1 VAISTDLWIKVPAPF
16 FGVETVG
23 FSVRYALD
31 RDEDEFADVPFFVEG
46 EAGLMG
52 RLIQQL
58 RLFPQRERFVDCRA
72 AGEAY
77 SWTDPISLSDEVVVM
92 AFRDQS
98 LSQPAADPV
107 QAVRN
112 RLINQM
118 VPLAFPFLRDCVRVA
133 GLRLNAWIS
142 VRLASEQVPEIDLS
156 LPVGDIVRGNGVRAL
171 ADL

>member
-1 VAISTDLWIKVPAPF
+1 MAISPDLWIKVPAPF

-31 RDEDEFADVPFFVEG
+31 LDRDDGADVPFFVEG
-46 EAGLMG
+46 EAGLIG
-52 RLIQQL
+52 RLIQPL
-58 RLFPQRERFVDCRA
+58 RLFPQRDRFVDCRA
-72 AGEAY
+72 TGEAY
-77 SWTDPISLSDEVVVM
+77 SWTDPISLSDEVIVM

-98 LSQPAADPV
+98 LNQPALDPV

-142 VRLASEQVPEIDLS
+142 VRITSEHIPEIDLS
-156 LPVGDIVRGNGVRAL
+156 VPVGQIVADNGIRAL
-171 ADL
+171 AEL